1 MGDIEL
7 QGDDRA
13 VLLLHGL
20 SSSPLE
26 MLPVAQY
33 LNKAGF
39 SVHAPLI
46 CGYGY
51 EPGRKTSRW
60 LEWQEYTLDCLDR
73 MLSEYREVA
82 VCGLC
87 MGAVLALNLA
97 IERPNRISALSV
109 LSTTLYF
116 DGWATPRSRM
126 LLPLAFYSPL
136 RYFLSVRER
145 EPYGVKNPHIRA
157 WIAKEM
163 QSRQTSAAGAA
174 RLPMKGIYEASRLM
188 KKVRTGINKIESPVL
203 IVHANEDDVAS
214 IRSAEYVAGHVAS
227 PVLRKVI
234 VYNSYHMLTL
244 DNDRNQVMQ
253 ETAAFFSDNMQ
264 KNYIGSMIG
273 NQPA

>member
-1 MGDIEL
+1 MGTIEL
-7 QGDDRA
+7 QGDERA

-26 MLPVAQY
+26 MLPVAQS

-39 SVHAPLI
+39 SVRSPFI
-46 CGYGY
+46 PGYGY
-51 EPGRKTSRW
+51 ESGAKITNW
-60 LEWQEYTLDCLDR
+60 LDWQTFTLDCFDR
-73 MLSEYREVA
+73 MQNEYETVA

-97 IERPNRISALSV
+97 IERPQLVSALSV

-116 DGWATPRSRM
+116 DGWATPWSRM

-136 RYFLSVRER
+136 RYILSVRER

-157 WIAKEM
+157 WVAKEM
-163 QSRQTSAAGAA
+163 QSRQTSVAGAS

-188 KKVRTGINKIESPVL
+188 KKARSRIHEIESPVL
-203 IVHANEDDVAS
+203 IIHADEDDVAS
-214 IRSAEYVAGHVAS
+214 VRSAEFVAGHVAS
-227 PVLRKVI
+227 PMVRKII
-234 VYNSYHMLTL
+234 VHNSYHMVTL

-253 ETAAFFSDNMQ
+253 ETTAFFKENMQ
-264 KNYIGSMIG
+264 KSCVEVRTGH
-273 NQPA
+273 QQA

>member
-7 QGDDRA
+7 RGDDRA

-20 SSSPLE
+20 SSGPLE
-26 MLPVAQY
+26 MLPVAQH

-39 SVHAPLI
+39 SVHAPFI
-46 CGYGY
+46 TGYGY
-51 EPGRKTSRW
+51 EPGKKITRW
-60 LEWQEYTLDCLDR
+60 PDWQLYTLDYFDK

-97 IERPNRISALSV
+97 IERPGLVSALSV

-136 RYFLSVRER
+136 RYLLSVRER

-163 QSRQTSAAGAA
+163 QLRQTSVAGAS

-188 KKVRTGINKIESPVL
+188 KKVRTRTHEIASPML
-203 IVHANEDDVAS
+203 IIHANEDDVAS
-214 IRSAEYVAGHVAS
+214 VRSAEFVAGHAAS
-227 PVLRKVI
+227 PVIRKII

-253 ETAAFFSDNMQ
+253 ETAAFFRDNMQ
-264 KNYIGSMIG
+264 NNYAEAMTGH
-273 NQPA
+273 QPA